1 MVGGSVS
8 AEHSNGLH
16 SRALSAISV
25 EADSLRDKLHRAS
38 EALAS
43 ADEQLHAARRD
54 AYFLRMRTGVLQAFI
69 DDLQLELSQR
79 SSDTVMVAAR
89 FDDALRDRE
98 RVMRE
103 LATTFQHRISELEWY
118 VATLTA
124 SGIAQQHS
132 LAERRDQLGS
142 IVTSKSWQITKPIRW
157 LADLFRGTAT
167 KQP

>member
-1 MVGGSVS
+1 VS

-89 FDDALRDRE
+89 FFERPRTRHAGTCYNVSTSNQRARVVCRD
-98 RVMRE
+98 VDCKW
-103 LATTFQHRISELEWY
+103 HRS
-118 VATLTA
+118 ATLP
-124 SGIAQQHS
+124 
-132 LAERRDQLGS
+132 RRAPGS
-142 IVTSKSWQITKPIRW
+142 AWFDRNEQIV
-157 LADLFRGTAT
+157 ADH
-167 KQP
+167 